1 MVQLNFL
8 SGLIRINTFDHP
20 CFILVQSIFKSA
32 LLFSSS
38 HLLQKI
44 MNKYLLTS
52 LFLSIAVLAV
62 GPQQA
67 QAQAPASGS
76 IPWFTVQG
84 QTILVQNGAKSKPL
98 DKNVTLPN
106 GIQVEYRTQ
115 SLLLTNGSRIPLK
128 NGDMVSLNGE
138 FIRKAVD
145 ATPVLAPTST
155 LAPAVALA
163 AATVATP
170 TVAVAATP
178 TAFMYR
184 PVAPVNGKLKGV
196 VELGASGF
204 NSFIVRVDDKRNWK
218 LERSEYG
225 NSLVMENLAT
235 EDDIR
240 KGLKTYIG
248 QMLDYGV
255 SSRDVHFVV
264 SSGALMAQVTGRI
277 IKALNSLHYVVNTVT
292 PEQEGILSLKSVL
305 PPSYNDKAFVVDIGS
320 GNTKMSWMER
330 GTPKSVHT
338 YGAKYF
344 ERNTDSTTVSND
356 ARTVARKVPEAQR
369 GTCFIIGGVPFD
381 MAKIVRQGKERYTV
395 LRPPAGYADQ
405 RAAKIKGG
413 LNIYNAVANTTN
425 CPQFVFD
432 WDANFTIGYLL
443 SLP

>member
-1 MVQLNFL
+1 
-8 SGLIRINTFDHP
+8 
-20 CFILVQSIFKSA
+20 
-32 LLFSSS
+32 
-38 HLLQKI
+38 

-52 LFLSIAVLAV
+52 LFLSITVLAV

-67 QAQAPASGS
+67 QAQATASGS
-76 IPWFTVQG
+76 IPWFTVQNHA
-84 QTILVQNGAKSKPL
+84 IMVQNGAKSKPL
-98 DKNVTLPN
+98 VKDVTLPN
-106 GIQVEYRTQ
+106 GIRVEYRTQ
-115 SLLLTNGSRIPLK
+115 SLLLTNGSRVPLK
-128 NGDMVSLNGE
+128 DGDMLSLNGE
-138 FIRKAVD
+138 FIRKTVEVSPAP
-145 ATPVLAPTST
+145 APVVALVA
-155 LAPAVALA
+155 APAVALA
-163 AATVATP
+163 AAPVAAP
-170 TVAVAATP
+170 AVAVAATP

-184 PVAPVNGKLKGV
+184 PAAPVNGKLKGV

-204 NSFIVRVDDKRNWK
+204 NSFIIRVDDKRNWK

-277 IKALNSLHYVVNTVT
+277 IKTLNSLHYVVNTVT

-320 GNTKMSWMER
+320 GNTKLSWMER

-344 ERNTDSTTVSND
+344 EKNIDSTTVSND
-356 ARTVARKVPEAQR
+356 ARTIARKVPGAQR

-413 LNIYNAVANTTN
+413 LNIYNAVATTTN